1 MTVAALEQPM
11 AMHTRS
17 LGALPLFCLWEH
29 LERLSPLQAPL
40 RKAPVANQT
49 GMVHACQDDI
59 LGCPNFEHR
68 GFFRFRQPSAQS
80 CNLSSEKPATET
92 TQSERTNEKP
102 PHFAHMTNG

>member
-40 RKAPVANQT
+40 RKVPVANQT

-68 GFFRFRQPSAQS
+68 GFFRFRQPSAQYP
-80 CNLSSEKPATET
+80 K
-92 TQSERTNEKP
+92 QSERTNEKP